1 VVGMASSAEAGVG
14 MLTPG
19 VLLVVPE
26 AASFSTFFQGVANA
40 CLDAGYRF
48 GLAVGNGFVSDTWH
62 DPRIAVF
69 PMPAYRAGSP
79 TSLLRA
85 SAALQRAIESFEPAL
100 VHSHFLAGCLV
111 AAIARAVFGSQNAAW
126 IGTFHGL
133 HGPTADSI
141 ATQVI
146 AACELWAARRMDE
159 AWVLTDDDQH
169 YLRSAG
175 RVGAV
180 NLYGSCGVGCDLQRF
195 DPSRFPPEAKSG
207 TRRKLGIGVEDFVV
221 CYVGRA
227 VAFKGYPEVIR
238 GFWRMAAS
246 RKAVWLVVVGAE
258 DAVHRSGL
266 SGEESRRMMKDTRII
281 RVGWTTD
288 VASTLVASDV
298 LALPSRREG
307 RSVAIMEALS
317 CGIPVVTS
325 ASRGCGDVVR
335 HAVDGLVLKDVSAEA
350 VGDALTRLLN
360 DNELRQRMSSN
371 AVAGRSRFSRLAYE
385 REQLA
390 IYRRFFDIH
399 EGIVA

>member
-1 VVGMASSAEAGVG
+1 
-14 MLTPG
+14 MLNPG

-26 AASFSTFFQGVANA
+26 AASFATFFQGVANA
-40 CLDAGYRF
+40 TLDAGYRV
-48 GLAVGNGFVSDTWH
+48 GLAVGNGMLDAPSH
-62 DPRIAVF
+62 DRRIEVF
-69 PMPAYRAGSP
+69 PMPTCRAGNP
-79 TSLLRA
+79 TSLWRA
-85 SAALQRAIESFEPAL
+85 GATIERAVAAFEPDL

-111 AAIARAVFGSQNAAW
+111 AALARAVFGAQGPAW

-133 HGPTADSI
+133 HGPTADSM
-141 ATQVI
+141 AARVI
-146 AACELWAARRMDE
+146 AGCELWAARRMDE
-159 AWVLTDDDQH
+159 VWVLTEDDQC

-175 RVGAV
+175 GVGAV
-180 NLYGSCGVGCDLQRF
+180 HLYGSYGVGCDLQRF
-195 DPSRFPPEAKSG
+195 EPSRFAPEAKSG
-207 TRRKLGIGVEDFVV
+207 TRRKLGIGIEDFVV

-227 VAFKGYPEVIR
+227 VAFKGYPEVVR

-246 RKAVWLVVVGAE
+246 HKSARLVIVGAGDE
-258 DAVHRSGL
+258 VHRTGL
-266 SGEESRRMMKDTRII
+266 SEEESRRMMKDTRII

-288 VASTLVASDV
+288 VASMLVASDV

-307 RSVAIMEALS
+307 RSVAIMEALA

-335 HAVDGLVLKDVSAEA
+335 HGVDGLVLKDVSAEA
-350 VGDALTRLLN
+350 VGDALTTLLN
-360 DNELRQRMSSN
+360 DNALRQRLSRN

>member
-1 VVGMASSAEAGVG
+1 
-14 MLTPG
+14 MLNPG
-19 VLLVVPE
+19 VLLVVPD
-26 AASFSTFFQGVANA
+26 AVSFSTFFQGVANA
-40 CLDAGYRF
+40 CLDAGYRV
-48 GLAVGNGFVSDTWH
+48 GLAVGNGLVDDSSH
-62 DPRIAVF
+62 DPRIEVY
-69 PMPAYRAGSP
+69 PMPAYRAGNP

-85 SAALQRAIESFEPAL
+85 GAALQRAVAAFEPAL

-111 AAIARAVFGSQNAAW
+111 AATARAVFGCQGPAW

-133 HGPTADSI
+133 HGPTADNI
-141 ATQVI
+141 ATWVI
-146 AACELWAARRMDE
+146 SGCELWAARRMDE
-159 AWVLTDDDQH
+159 VWVLTGDDQD

-175 RVGAV
+175 GIGVV
-180 NLYGSCGVGCDLQRF
+180 NLYGSYGVGCDLQRF
-195 DPSRFPPEAKSG
+195 DPSRYPPEAKSC
-207 TRRKLGIGVEDFVV
+207 TRRELGIGVEDFVV

-246 RKAVWLVVVGAE
+246 HTAACLVIVGAE
-258 DAVHRSGL
+258 DAVHRTGL
-266 SGEESRRMMKDTRII
+266 SREESRRMMKDSRII

-288 VASTLVASDV
+288 VASMLLASDV

-307 RSVAIMEALS
+307 RSVAIMEALA

-325 ASRGCGDVVR
+325 ASRGCGDAVR
-335 HAVDGLVLKDVSAEA
+335 QGVDGLVLDDVSAES
-350 VGDALTRLLN
+350 VGDALTTLLN
-360 DNELRQRMSSN
+360 DSALRQRMSNN

-390 IYRRFFDIH
+390 IYRRFFDNH

>member
-1 VVGMASSAEAGVG
+1 
-14 MLTPG
+14 MLIPG
-19 VLLVVPE
+19 VLLVVPD

-40 CLDAGYRF
+40 CLDAGYRV
-48 GLAVGNGFVSDTWH
+48 GLATSNGLVNDTWH
-62 DPRIAVF
+62 DHRIKVF

-85 SAALQRAIESFEPAL
+85 SAAVQRAVAAFEPAL

-111 AAIARAVFGSQNAAW
+111 AAIARAVFGPQRTAW

-133 HGPTADSI
+133 HGPMADSI
-141 ATQVI
+141 AARVI
-146 AACELWAARRMDE
+146 AGCELWAARRMDE
-159 AWVLTDDDQH
+159 VWVLTEDDQD

-175 RVGAV
+175 GVNAV
-180 NLYGSCGVGCDLQRF
+180 HLYGSYGVGCDLQRF
-195 DPSRFPPEAKSG
+195 EPSRFPPEAKSG

-227 VAFKGYPEVIR
+227 VAFKGYPEVVR

-246 RKAVWLVVVGAE
+246 HKSAWLVIVGAGDE
-258 DAVHRSGL
+258 VHRTGL
-266 SGEESRRMMKDTRII
+266 SEEESRRMMNDARII
-281 RVGWTTD
+281 RVGWMTD
-288 VASTLVASDV
+288 VASMLVASDV

-307 RSVAIMEALS
+307 RSVAIMEALA

-335 HAVDGLVLKDVSAEA
+335 HAVDGLVLTDVSAEA
-350 VGDALTRLLN
+350 VGDALTTLLN

-390 IYRRFFDIH
+390 IYRRFLSIR